1 MAGRGTACV
10 LWQLLPAPLSVVQ
23 QTRENPRLVYRR
35 PVRFSVGMN
44 GAAMARRQSRPVE
57 ILLVEDNPG
66 DVRLT
71 QEALK
76 DGRVLV
82 NLTVAADGVEAM
94 EVLRRQGVHAGK
106 RLPDLIVLDLNL
118 PRKNG
123 REVLEEIKADED
135 LKRIPVIVMTTS
147 KAEQDVHKAY
157 NLNANCYVTKP
168 VDLDEFLAVVRSIE
182 DFWLTIVTLPRE

>member
-1 MAGRGTACV
+1 MAVISSMIT
-10 LWQLLPAPLSVVQ
+10 
-23 QTRENPRLVYRR
+23 
-35 PVRFSVGMN
+35 
-44 GAAMARRQSRPVE
+44 RRQSRPVE
-57 ILLVEDNPG
+57 VLLVEDNPG

-82 NLTVAADGVEAM
+82 NLTVAADGVQAM
-94 EVLRRQGVHAGK
+94 EILRRQGSHESKA
-106 RLPDLIVLDLNL
+106 RPDLILLDLNL

-123 REVLEEIKADED
+123 REVLEEIKADDE

-147 KAEQDVHKAY
+147 KAEQDIYKAY

-168 VDLDEFLAVVRSIE
+168 VDLDEFLNVVRSIE
-182 DFWLTIVTLPRE
+182 DFWLTIVTLPHE